1 MFFERHMLVVV
12 GRRVKK
18 GGGGQGDNTIRIDIK
33 TITPG
38 VH

>member
-12 GRRVKK
+12 GQKVKK
-18 GGGGQGDNTIRIDIK
+18 GGGGGQGDNTIRIDIK

-38 VH
+38 